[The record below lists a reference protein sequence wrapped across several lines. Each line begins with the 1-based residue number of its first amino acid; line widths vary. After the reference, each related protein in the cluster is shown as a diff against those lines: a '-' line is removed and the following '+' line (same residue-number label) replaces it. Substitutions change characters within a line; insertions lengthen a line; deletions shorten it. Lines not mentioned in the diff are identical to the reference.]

1 MTLRAISAIESHR
14 LARCLLSK
22 QLRFSWIKFHRAKCQ
37 LNLVSVTMSD
47 KTSNLILFAKEN
59 AASPKTTIFGQLYVH
74 TD

>member
-47 KTSNLILFAKEN
+47 KTSNLRPVYFKKMLGKALFC
-59 AASPKTTIFGQLYVH
+59 S
-74 TD
+74 